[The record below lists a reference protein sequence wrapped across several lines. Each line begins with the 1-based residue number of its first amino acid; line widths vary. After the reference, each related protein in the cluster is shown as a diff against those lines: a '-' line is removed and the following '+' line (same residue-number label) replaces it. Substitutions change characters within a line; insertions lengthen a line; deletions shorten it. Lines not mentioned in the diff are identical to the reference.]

1 MDKHSS
7 ELLPAYLLP
16 DSFLSNM
23 ASLCR
28 RICLGGEEQKRRD
41 VGYQCRVFHP
51 DGRASTVV
59 EQFLKNG

>member
-16 DSFLSNM
+16 DSFLRNM

-28 RICLGGEEQKRRD
+28 RIHLGGEEQKRQD
-41 VGYQCRVFHP
+41 AGYQCRVFHT

-59 EQFLKNG
+59 KQILKNG